1 MFTGV
6 VTFARVPQSGIEDHG
21 YARRI
26 ALLRGYCFDQ
36 APELTPI
43 CSASRNKSG
52 SMSRVRGA
60 GAGRDFEPS
69 PAWSR

>member
-26 ALLRGYCFDQ
+26 ALLRGYYFDQ
-36 APELTPI
+36 APELTPYLL
-43 CSASRNKSG
+43 SVPQQSG
-52 SMSRVRGA
+52 SMSRACGA
-60 GAGRDFEPS
+60 GAGRNFEPS
-69 PAWSR
+69 RA